1 MSRLA
6 GKTIVITGA
15 GRGIGRAYAL
25 AMAAEGARIVVND
38 LGTSLTGGGADA
50 SPAESVVRKI
60 QDAGGAAIAN
70 YGDVSDPQDTDR
82 LVDAAVSEFGGLDAI
97 VNNAAIEFRS
107 SIDGHSAERWDRV
120 MAVNARCTLN
130 CVRSAAPAL
139 RASGGGTIINT
150 TSGAFWEGTEGVAAY
165 AASKAAVFALTLT
178 QHEELFEQGIRS
190 NCIAP
195 NATRTRMVDSWIST
209 LSKTTDRTAD
219 DIVAEY
225 GIQSPENLAP
235 LAIALC
241 SDELAGLSGHV
252 FEVWGERVSVIRP
265 PRRGAGA
272 DRSGE
277 TWDVGQLLACL
288 PGLVADETPA

>member
-1 MSRLA
+1 MA
-6 GKTIVITGA
+6 GHLGGKAVVITGA

-25 AMAAEGARIVVND
+25 FMASQGARLVVND
-38 LGTSLTGGGADA
+38 LRGEVDGSPRSS
-50 SPAESVVRKI
+50 SPAETVVREI
-60 QDAGGAAIAN
+60 REAGGEAIAD
-70 YGDVSDPQDTDR
+70 GHDVSDAAQAAE
-82 LVDAAVSEFGGLDAI
+82 LVATAVRSFGRLDAL
-97 VNNAAIEFRS
+97 VNNAAIDFRA
-107 SIDGHSAERWDRV
+107 SIEEHTAEDWDRV
-120 MAVNARCTLN
+120 LAVNARGTFNCT
-130 CVRSAAPAL
+130 RAAIPVMRQQADGAIL
-139 RASGGGTIINT
+139 NT

-178 QHEELFEQGIRS
+178 QHNELFEQGIRS

-195 NATRTRMVDSWIST
+195 NATRTRMVDSWIAM
-209 LSKTTDRTAD
+209 LSKTSDRVED

-252 FEVWGERVSVIRP
+252 FEVWGGRVSVIQP
-265 PRRGAGA
+265 PRRGAGL

-277 TWDVGQLLACL
+277 TWDVG
-288 PGLVADETPA
+288 TR